1 MNLNGQWCW
10 ALAAV
15 LAAVSTWTRLSAD
28 DGPEAKKSWSAEAR
42 KLRQA
47 ADERHMRALAMNRAG
62 KLGAA
67 LAAAEER
74 IALEKSLRPTDA
86 DSASISAQRFAP
98 PGRRSASPL
107 DSILD
112 RDLGGYR
119 ELQSQVAA
127 ALEMKARLHEDG
139 EDYAAAR
146 SVLRQVADEA
156 ARAGSPGPEDIRQE
170 VERLGRLEALGQE
183 TRQILRKARSA
194 TALIAT
200 VDGPRGS
207 AFCIDAGGL
216 FLAHASALEGLWD
229 DQIQEIGFD
238 QRSGL
243 VSQVHSR
250 PDRRASRPCVLILGA
265 DGPDEVSLPARV
277 VRASR
282 EHGLA
287 LLKVDPPRPLP
298 HLEFCRSG
306 QPREGEAVMAM
317 GYPFVP
323 ELRPVEEGSPGSTIT
338 DSIYGRGHQR
348 PRTIHWV
355 WCDPA
360 RVASVR
366 RTGGRPWLVTLDSR
380 PPEGCTGGPVLDGR
394 GQVLGLLVN
403 GPEGTGVHHVIPVA
417 EVEAALGRALVIF
430 EPSPVTYRER
440 KSPRNWR
447 IRLLAPDSL
456 PASATVR
463 VLVGSGGSARSFAAE
478 PVLGEP
484 GVYNARVLPIAP
496 GDPDYLD
503 IYVQMAE
510 GVVRGRIADCPIRIG
525 GDRLMLS
532 DLGRLEFGEHP
543 RGYTRQGR
551 QFSGRVPELEGL
563 VIRQGDRDPAPRRV
577 VDCATSL
584 DIIFPPGADETIP
597 CEVQFLDGLEM
608 LGRLSAAVT
617 VREPPVDVTGELRAS
632 APGPAGAGRQIRP
645 AAIRE
650 GPVTVQLPGTVRDVT
665 VGGGGRY
672 IVLTLAKQRKLS
684 VFDINAP
691 KGEKI
696 LPLASETALVAAG
709 AEKLVIAYPD
719 LRFLQRWDLG
729 SLRMELSEAI
739 PIRGALRSITLGAD
753 SAGPMMAYWVRPE
766 GKGAFDPAWLT
777 LIDLD
782 TLKGLL
788 VALPDQSAA
797 RGMSPTTPDGCLP
810 MVYSFMA
817 GAGDRAHV
825 RTSAG
830 GGLFCL
836 WRSTGFPSGF
846 MSVRLDGGKVSF
858 QQAHEQLGYITAS
871 PDGHVIY
878 TASGTR
884 RDPSQTRLMPAGTGT
899 VRGEPVSYIGSPS
912 SDDYLEVRG
921 LAPSGMMIAPGRPG
935 QAAGAPRSGM
945 MTPPARP
952 GRGPD
957 EPPRVRP
964 VSVVVH
970 RADGSEVLT
979 IPDVPGME
987 GLVQRP
993 HSSDSDF
1000 TDDKRFHLIPQADVV
1015 VAIPPS
1021 NDRLVLLPFHPSG
1034 SRAGDSGGEAIAE
1047 PNRGAVSVPK
1057 EPRP

>member
-1 MNLNGQWCW
+1 MNLNRRCCW

-28 DGPEAKKSWSAEAR
+28 DGPQPKNSWFAEAR
-42 KLRQA
+42 RLREA
-47 ADERHMRALAMNRAG
+47 ADERHLRALAMNRAG

-86 DSASISAQRFAP
+86 DSASMSAPRFAP
-98 PGRRSASPL
+98 PGSRSTSPL
-107 DSILD
+107 DSILG
-112 RDLGGYR
+112 RDLVSYR

-127 ALEMKARLHEDG
+127 ALEMKARLHEEG

-146 SVLRQVADEA
+146 SVLRQFADEA
-156 ARAGSPGPEDIRQE
+156 ARAGSPGPEDIRLE

-183 TRQILRKARSA
+183 AREFLRKARRA

-229 DQIQEIGFD
+229 DQIEEIGFD

-243 VSQVHSR
+243 VSHVRSR
-250 PDRRASRPCVLILGA
+250 PDRRTSRPCVLILGA

-277 VRASR
+277 VRVSR
-282 EHGLA
+282 EQGLA
-287 LLKVDPPRPLP
+287 LLKVDPPGLLP
-298 HLEFCRSG
+298 HLELCRDR
-306 QPREGEAVMAM
+306 QPREGEAVISM

-323 ELRPVEEGSPGSTIT
+323 ELRPAEEGAPGSMITI
-338 DSIYGRGHQR
+338 SSYGPGHQR

-355 WCDPA
+355 WSDPA

-380 PPEGCTGGPVLDGR
+380 PPQGCTGGPVLDSR
-394 GQVLGLLVN
+394 GLVLGLLVN
-403 GPEGTGVHHVIPVA
+403 GPEGTGVHHVIPVV

-430 EPSPVTYRER
+430 EPPPVTYRAR
-440 KSPRNWR
+440 KSPTTWR

-478 PVLGEP
+478 PVPGEP
-484 GVYNARVLPIAP
+484 GVYNTRVLPTAP
-496 GDPDYLD
+496 NDPEQLD
-503 IYVQMAE
+503 IYVQTAQ
-510 GVVRGRIADCPIRIG
+510 GVVRGRIADSPIRIG
-525 GDRLMLS
+525 EDRLMLS
-532 DLGRLEFGEHP
+532 DLGHLELGEHP
-543 RGYTRQGR
+543 RGFTRRGR
-551 QFSGRVPELEGL
+551 PFSGRVPELERL
-563 VIRQGDRDPAPRRV
+563 VINKDDRHPTPRRL
-577 VDCATSL
+577 VDCGTSL
-584 DIIFPPGADETIP
+584 DIIFPPGADEMIP
-597 CEVQFLDGLEM
+597 CEVQVLDGLEM
-608 LGRLSAAVT
+608 LGRLSAALT
-617 VREPPVDVTGELRAS
+617 VREPSVEVSGELRVS
-632 APGPAGAGRQIRP
+632 APGPAGAGHEIRP

-650 GPVTVQLPGTVRDVT
+650 GSMTVELPGTVRDVA

-672 IVLTLAKQRKLS
+672 IALILAKQRKLAI
-684 VFDINAP
+684 FDINTP
-691 KGEKI
+691 QGGRI
-696 LPLASETALVAAG
+696 LPLASEAALVAAG
-709 AEKLVIAYPD
+709 AKKMVIAYPD

-729 SLRMELSEAI
+729 SLRMERSEAI
-739 PIRGALRSITLGAD
+739 PIRGSLRSITMGAD
-753 SAGPMMAYWVRPE
+753 SAGPVMAYWVRPE

-782 TLKGLL
+782 TLKGLR

-797 RGMSPTTPDGCLP
+797 RGMSPTIPDGCLP
-810 MVYSFMA
+810 MVYSSLA
-817 GAGDRAHV
+817 GAGERAHV

-836 WRSTGFPSGF
+836 WRSSGFPSGF
-846 MSVRLDGGKVSF
+846 MSVRLDGEEVSF
-858 QQAHEQLGYITAS
+858 LQAHEQLGYITAS

-884 RDPSQTRLMPAGTGT
+884 RDPSETRFLPAGTST
-899 VRGEPVSYIGSPS
+899 ARGEPVSYIGSPS

-921 LAPSGMMIAPGRPG
+921 LAPSWIMMGAGRPG
-935 QAAGAPRSGM
+935 QAAGAPRSGV
-945 MTPPARP
+945 MTPPALPRQ
-952 GRGPD
+952 GPA
-957 EPPRVRP
+957 ELPRVRP

-993 HSSDSDF
+993 ASPDSDF
-1000 TDDKRFHLIPQADVV
+1000 TDDKRFHLIPQADMV

-1034 SRAGDSGGEAIAE
+1034 SRAGDRGGEAIAE
-1047 PNRGAVSVPK
+1047 PNRGAVSAPK